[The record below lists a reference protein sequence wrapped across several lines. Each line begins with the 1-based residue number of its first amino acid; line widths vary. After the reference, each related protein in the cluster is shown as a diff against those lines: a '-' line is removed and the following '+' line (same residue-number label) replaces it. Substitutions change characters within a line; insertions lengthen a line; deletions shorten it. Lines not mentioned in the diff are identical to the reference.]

1 MNEWRKATRI
11 GVIGGRTADNKTLEA
26 AKQVGELIARAG
38 AVLVCGGLG
47 GVMAAAASG
56 ARKAGG
62 LTVGILPGN
71 EPGEANIHIDVP
83 IATGLGYTR
92 NSLVA
97 MNSDALIAING
108 GYGTLSEI
116 AYGNIYDKP
125 VIGLGTWNI
134 DGVIVAGSPDKAVEL
149 ALQAV
154 KGAGKSGPL
163 SRD

>member
-1 MNEWRKATRI
+1 MNEWRKAMRI
-11 GVIGGRTADNKTLEA
+11 GVIGGRTADKSTLEA
-26 AKQVGELIARAG
+26 ARRVGELVARAG

-71 EPGEANIHIDVP
+71 DPGEANSHIDVP
-83 IATGLGYTR
+83 IATGLGYAR

-116 AYGNIYDKP
+116 AYGNIYEKP
-125 VIGLGTWNI
+125 VIGLGTWT
-134 DGVIVAGSPDKAVEL
+134 VAGVVAADSPEQAVER
-149 ALQAV
+149 AIDTV
-154 KGAGKSGPL
+154 KHRGP
-163 SRD
+163 